1 MCLTHKYFVDPDW
14 LEAHLEDPQV
24 RVLDATIFFD
34 LNSEEML
41 KTGKEQYENFHIP
54 GALEANLF
62 EFSDPNA
69 KLPFTVADAS
79 QVIPKLEE
87 MGISDDTHVVVY
99 DSGPQ
104 VGVDFSASIWAARL
118 AWQLLYYGLA
128 KVSILEGGFDRWKA
142 EGKPLSKEIKSYPK
156 GKLNVTTQ
164 DKFLASKADVLA
176 AIYSEEISI
185 IDALSPEQYNGQI
198 NPYGDKRMG
207 HIPSSFNIFY
217 GDFADPAT
225 GKLYGSNDL
234 AMKFIDANALSPD
247 QEVIL
252 YCGFGVGAAWDFM
265 ILKSL
270 GQDNLALYDG
280 SLDEWTQ
287 DPSCPLSLD

>member
-1 MCLTHKYFVDPDW
+1 MAHNYFVDPDW

-41 KTGKEQYENFHIP
+41 KMGKEQYENFHIP

-69 KLPFTVADAS
+69 KFPFTVAESS
-79 QVIPKLEE
+79 QVLPMLEE

-104 VGVDFSASIWAARL
+104 VGVEFSASIWAARL
-118 AWQLLYYGLA
+118 AWQLLYYGLT
-128 KVSILEGGFDRWKA
+128 KVSILEGGLDRWKA
-142 EGKPLSKEIKSYPK
+142 EGKPLSKEIKSYPR

-176 AIYSEEISI
+176 AIDSEEISI
-185 IDALSPEQYNGQI
+185 IDALSPEQYIGQI